1 LAVILGAYSYL
12 ILAIGLLGWLNQLS
26 VSVITLLALF
36 LLWVQFRGQISISD
50 FKKRRR
56 GINKDKLAVF
66 IIVLLEIQV
75 IINFLGAI
83 SPELS
88 FDALWYHLTPAK
100 LYAQNQQIFHLPGWL
115 LSVSSL
121 PRLTE
126 MFYTA
131 ALVLGN
137 EIWAKLIHFSFGIL
151 SLVALFNLLKRY
163 FSLRISLLG
172 GLTFYTML
180 VIGWLSTTAYVD
192 LAWVYFE
199 ILALDNFLRWY
210 EEKKESF
217 LYRSALLVGLAIAT
231 KIFAFASLLTF
242 LILIFILKR
251 KNWVRRGVY
260 FALNALFIASPWLV
274 LSWVNTSN
282 PLFPLFGSPVDTQ
295 ALEISPSFDLLLT
308 KIVNYP
314 FLLWRATFQPDDIIS
329 PIYLLF
335 LPLVCWIIRKQKPGI
350 KIAAFYSL
358 LGAFMVPWASNRYL
372 LPYLAGLT
380 LPLLTVFSYL
390 WKKKKLL
397 VKIFIT
403 MILFSALLNL
413 GSRGLATK
421 KFLPYL
427 LGKETK
433 KEFLTK
439 HLNFSFGDFYDI
451 DDYFEENIQPQ
462 DLVLIYNI
470 HNLFYVDFPYV
481 HESWAQPGTYFTH
494 ILVGGGEKLSEK
506 FGQRLLVYENP
517 KTQVKLYL
525 FGGKYQ

>member
-1 LAVILGAYSYL
+1 LAVILGAYTYL
-12 ILAIGLLGWLNQLS
+12 ILGLGLLSRLGRLEVGIISALFCFLIYWFFRDSISKLKYGKALS
-26 VSVITLLALF
+26 KAKSDKLVLFIFALLA
-36 LLWVQFRGQISISD
+36 GQI
-50 FKKRRR
+50 F
-56 GINKDKLAVF
+56 
-66 IIVLLEIQV
+66 
-75 IINFLGAI
+75 INFLGAI

-100 LYAQNQQIFHLPGWL
+100 LYAQNQQIFHIPGWL

-126 MFYTA
+126 MFFTS

-163 FSLRISLLG
+163 FSPRISLLG

-180 VIGWLSTTAYVD
+180 VIGWLSTTTYVD
-192 LAWVYFE
+192 LAWVFFE

-217 LYRSALLVGLAIAT
+217 LYRSALLLGLAMAT
-231 KIFAFASLLTF
+231 KIFAFASLLVF

-251 KNWVRRGVY
+251 KNWVRKGIY
-260 FALNALFIASPWLV
+260 FVLTAFLAASPWLV
-274 LSWVNTSN
+274 LSRVNMGN
-282 PLFPLFGSPVDTQ
+282 PFFPLFGSPTDAQ
-295 ALEISPSFDLLLT
+295 ALNISPSFGWFLT
-308 KIVNYP
+308 KIFNYP

-329 PIYLLF
+329 PTYLLF
-335 LPLVCWIIRKQKPGI
+335 LPLVFWIIRKQKPGI
-350 KIAAFYSL
+350 KIVAFYSL

-380 LPLLTVFSYL
+380 LPLLTVFSYP

-397 VKIFIT
+397 VKIFT
-403 MILFSALLNL
+403 ALILFAALLNL

-427 LGKETK
+427 LGQETK

-439 HLNFSFGDFYDI
+439 NLNFSFGDFYDI
-451 DDYFEENIQPQ
+451 DGYFEENIQPQ
-462 DLVLIYNI
+462 DLVLIYHI
-470 HNLFYVDFPYV
+470 HNLYYVDFPYV
-481 HESWAQPGTYFTH
+481 HESWAQPGTHFTH
-494 ILVGGGEKLSEK
+494 ILVGGGEELPEK
-506 FGQRLLVYENP
+506 FGQRWLIYENS